1 MVKTALATI
10 LSFGLISVTVFGFAA
25 VHGANM
31 NHWLGCISTTISRTA
46 CPASAENPFVPVNYH
61 FGALKTVSTAT
72 FGATFTDLIGAFL
85 ALAIVGL
92 SFLRRSL
99 ASVLPQEFL
108 RYARK
113 IFEPRLFVYQ
123 KEFVKWLALHIN
135 SPALR
140 FARA

>member
-1 MVKTALATI
+1 MTKTVLATI
-10 LSFGLISVTVFGFAA
+10 LSFGLIGITVFGFAA

-61 FGALKTVSTAT
+61 FSALKTVSTAT
-72 FGATFTDLIGAFL
+72 FGAGFTDLIGAFL
-85 ALAIVGL
+85 VLAIVGW
-92 SFLRRSL
+92 SFLRRGLTS
-99 ASVLPQEFL
+99 ALPQEFL

-123 KEFVKWLALHIN
+123 KEFIKWLALHIN
-135 SPALR
+135 SPAIAT
-140 FARA
+140 ARA